1 MYGIDRM
8 DTEEDLH
15 VLYYN
20 MGSRDTEVSLV
31 RYSSV
36 ADAKNKT
43 YEYVEVMGEGY
54 DETLGGREFDH
65 VLVGLLA
72 DEFNGMKE
80 RQGKEDI
87 RENGRAMRRLYKE
100 SGKIKDVL
108 SANRITDVKVGDLAD
123 YTTLQFKLSREQYEA
138 AVDHLFQ
145 RVQAPID

>member
-8 DTEEDLH
+8 DTEKDLH

-20 MGSRDTEVSLV
+20 MGSADTEVSVV

-36 ADAKNKT
+36 SDAKNKT

-54 DETLGGREFDH
+54 DATLGGREFDH

-80 RQGKEDI
+80 RQGKADI

-123 YTTLQFKLSREQYEA
+123 YTTLQFKLSRE
-138 AVDHLFQ
+138 
-145 RVQAPID
+145 